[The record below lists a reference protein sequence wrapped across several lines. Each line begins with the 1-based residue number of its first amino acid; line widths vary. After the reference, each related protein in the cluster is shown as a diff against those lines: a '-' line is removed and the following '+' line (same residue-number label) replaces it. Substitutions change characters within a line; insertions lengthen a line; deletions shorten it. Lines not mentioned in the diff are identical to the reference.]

1 MVGAV
6 IPAAGQGQRMGRKKQ
21 FLSLMDKPL
30 LFWTLKAFEKCSA
43 VDCLV
48 LVVNAEEMS
57 KAAEM
62 IREENL
68 SKVVAVVEGGRRRQD
83 SVAKGFA
90 ALPEEVEV
98 VVIHDGAR
106 PLIKPEIIDRAVK
119 DLSFFD
125 GLVVAVPA
133 VDTLKEVSEGLI
145 VRTFDR
151 RFIWQAQ
158 TPQVFRKKVLAGVF
172 RLIEKENLEF
182 TDEAAAVEALG
193 YKVAVML
200 GDYANFKI
208 TTPFDLVLAEAV
220 LRERCESE

>member
-6 IPAAGQGQRMGRKKQ
+6 IPAAGQGQRMGKKKQ
-21 FLSLMDKPL
+21 FLPLMGKPL
-30 LFWTLKAFEKCSA
+30 LFWTLKAFEECPA

-48 LVVNAEEMS
+48 LVVNVEEMS
-57 KAAEM
+57 KAVEM
-62 IREENL
+62 IREESL
-68 SKVVAVVEGGRRRQD
+68 KKVLTVVEGGRRRQD
-83 SVAKGFA
+83 SVAKGFE
-90 ALPEEVEV
+90 ALPETVEV

-106 PLIKPEIIDRAVK
+106 PLIKPDIISRAVK

-133 VDTLKEVSEGLI
+133 VDTLKEVSDGLI
-145 VRTFDR
+145 ARTLER

-158 TPQVFRKKVLAGVF
+158 TPQVFKKKVLAGVF
-172 RLIEKENLEF
+172 RAMKRENLEF

-208 TTPFDLVLAEAV
+208 TTPLDLVLAEAV
-220 LRERCESE
+220 LRERCVSE

>member
-6 IPAAGQGQRMGRKKQ
+6 VPAAGQGQRMGKKKQ
-21 FLSLMDKPL
+21 FLPLLGKPL
-30 LFWTLKAFEKCSA
+30 LFWTLKAFEKCAA

-57 KAAEM
+57 KAVEM
-62 IREENL
+62 IQEENL
-68 SKVVAVVEGGRRRQD
+68 KKVVTVVEGGRRRQD
-83 SVAKGFA
+83 SVAKGLE
-90 ALPEEVEV
+90 ALPEAVEV

-106 PLIKPEIIDRAVK
+106 PLIKPDIITRSVK
-119 DLSFFD
+119 DLGFFD

-145 VRTFDR
+145 VRTLER

-158 TPQVFRKKVLAGVF
+158 TPQVFKKKVLTRVF
-172 RLIEKENLEF
+172 RVVERENLEF
-182 TDEAAAVEALG
+182 TDEATAVEALG
-193 YKVAVML
+193 YKVAVTL
-200 GDYANFKI
+200 GDYTNFKI
-208 TTPFDLVLAEAV
+208 TNPLDLFLAEAV